1 MTRQDQIIAVIR
13 TGVPA
18 LVGSLLAFVIAHVPF
33 VASAIAWTD
42 AQLSGY
48 GLPGVV
54 LVLQA
59 LIVALIVAGYYWL
72 ARRVGARWPA
82 VEKWLL
88 GRSATP
94 LYHRPAVTAERTVQ
108 IIPGAT
114 LRTAAVTDPP
124 HYGS

>member
-18 LVGSLLAFVIAHVPF
+18 LVGSLLAFLIAHVPF
-33 VASAIAWTD
+33 VAAAIAWAD
-42 AQLSGY
+42 AQLKGY

-59 LIVALIVAGYYWL
+59 LVVALVVTGYYWL
-72 ARRVGARWPA
+72 ARRIGARWPS

-88 GRSATP
+88 GRSARP
-94 LYHRPAVTAERTVQ
+94 VYSAPAVTPERTTT
-108 IIPGAT
+108 ILTSPKPELPT
-114 LRTAAVTDPP
+114 
-124 HYGS
+124 YGS